1 MHPRATR
8 KGGGIHHTIQHVT
21 RSPKALR
28 NSPYHASTRKAQEG
42 RAIHSTLFSLLHALL
57 CSALR
62 TPGSCRVHTRTL
74 RASSPLASFSSRLAG
89 LQGVLGECC
98 SRRFC
103 TGVFATEAGDLKPSS
118 SKATGARVVI
128 LTTEICV
135 LYCVFA
141 LYWPSMVPFLCS
153 RPGVVPLSSNPR
165 KFEIKNHFKFRD
177 EIPFFST
184 VTSHFLGDDAFFF
197 GTMHRPP
204 SAISGSEVSGGI

>member
-8 KGGGIHHTIQHVT
+8 KGGAIHHTIQHVT
-21 RSPKALR
+21 RFPKTPR
-28 NSPYHASTRKAQEG
+28 NAPYHASTRNAQEG

-57 CSALR
+57 CYALR

-89 LQGVLGECC
+89 LQGVFGECC

-135 LYCVFA
+135 LCCVFTI
-141 LYWPSMVPFLCS
+141 YWPSMVLFLCFS
-153 RPGVVPLSSNPR
+153 WCGPVLLLAQTRA
-165 KFEIKNHFKFRD
+165 KFEKQF
-177 EIPFFST
+177 
-184 VTSHFLGDDAFFF
+184 
-197 GTMHRPP
+197 
-204 SAISGSEVSGGI
+204 